1 MFYEN
6 INSLALCLNKAS
18 IEQEIIERIKKMR
31 KRLNRIGFFLVSCLS
46 FLLLTSCSTQEIISG
61 LTQELHQSIQQIEQK
76 QTSSERVSVD
86 FVRHVDGDTSVFLV
100 NGKEQKVRYLLIDTP
115 ETVKPNPPVQP
126 FGKEASN
133 RTKTLLSN
141 AKEIQLEFDESNK
154 TDRYGRLLAYVF
166 VDGKLLQETLVS
178 EGLAKVAY
186 VKNKEAKYLERLE
199 EKQELAKQQHLGIWS
214 N

>member
-1 MFYEN
+1 
-6 INSLALCLNKAS
+6 
-18 IEQEIIERIKKMR
+18 MR
-31 KRLNRIGFFLVSCLS
+31 KRLNKIGFFFVSFLS
-46 FLLLTSCSTQEIISG
+46 FLLLTGCSTQEIIGG

-76 QTSSERVSVD
+76 QTSSERVAVD

-115 ETVKPNPPVQP
+115 ETVKPNTPVQP

-141 AKEIQLEFDESNK
+141 AKEIQLEFDEANK

-166 VDGKLLQETLVS
+166 VDGQLLQETLVS

-186 VKNKEAKYLERLE
+186 VKNKESKYLEQLE
-199 EKQELAKQQHLGIWS
+199 EKQALAQQQHLGIWS
-214 N
+214 NRKE

>member
-1 MFYEN
+1 
-6 INSLALCLNKAS
+6 
-18 IEQEIIERIKKMR
+18 MR
-31 KRLNRIGFFLVSCLS
+31 KRLNKIGFFFVSCFS
-46 FLLLTSCSTQEIISG
+46 FLLLTDCSTQEIIGG

-76 QTSSERVSVD
+76 QTSSERVAVD

-115 ETVKPNPPVQP
+115 ETVKPNTPVQP

-141 AKEIQLEFDESNK
+141 AKEIQLEFDEANK
-154 TDRYGRLLAYVF
+154 KRSLWSIIGV

-199 EKQELAKQQHLGIWS
+199 EKQELAKQQHLSIWS